1 MSNTQLALE
10 AYNNQKNTETG
21 FAVLNAFLSVAQ
33 GHGENNFS
41 HAVMP
46 GDMVFADKH
55 NQFARKG
62 NHSVAAFASLNDVLH
77 YDESSLKFLGIA
89 RGVPEHQGRH
99 SGVTGGQFA
108 IRVGGTGTMFCNSN
122 GPISKMATLAW
133 RIPKDVTVLPVDVT
147 GAGRVLA
154 EIYEYNPK
162 EAAHDA
168 HRIFTLVASVFG
180 GSEEPV
186 SKKHSDYA
194 SFSIWRFLRNIAFT
208 FALEYEKV
216 KNPSLTAAQT
226 MELAKAFGLAPGGG
240 GDLQLQMKMLEAVF
254 QMNYKAGRGVAS
266 SSTLAFPLEENTA
279 PEKKKVSLQQV
290 DQVKLLIGHIKSL
303 YHDDHER
310 IIGYSPSGGIPG
322 AQFDVVLKS

>member
-1 MSNTQLALE
+1 MSNTQQALE

-21 FAVLNAFLSVAQ
+21 FGVLNAFLSVAQ

-55 NQFARKG
+55 NQFAPKG
-62 NHSVAAFASLNDVLH
+62 KHQVAAFASLNDVLH

-99 SGVTGGQFA
+99 SGVNSGQFA
-108 IRVGGTGTMFCNSN
+108 IRVGGTGTMFCNSS

-133 RIPKDVTVLPVDVT
+133 RIPKDMTVLPVDVT

-168 HRIFTLVASVFG
+168 HRIFALVASVLG
-180 GSEEPV
+180 GSDEPK
-186 SKKHSDYA
+186 STKHADYA

-208 FALEYEKV
+208 FALEYQKK
-216 KNPSLTAAQT
+216 KNPAMTDADKQA
-226 MELAKAFGLAPGGG
+226 LAKDFGLAAG
-240 GDLQLQMKMLEAVF
+240 GDTALQMKMLSAVF
-254 QMNYKAGRGVAS
+254 QMTYSAGRGVAS
-266 SSTLAFPLEENTA
+266 SSTLAFPLDEITA
-279 PEKKKVSLQQV
+279 PEKKKISLQQV

-303 YHDDHER
+303 YHDENER
-310 IIGYSPSGGIPG
+310 IIGYSPSGGIAG